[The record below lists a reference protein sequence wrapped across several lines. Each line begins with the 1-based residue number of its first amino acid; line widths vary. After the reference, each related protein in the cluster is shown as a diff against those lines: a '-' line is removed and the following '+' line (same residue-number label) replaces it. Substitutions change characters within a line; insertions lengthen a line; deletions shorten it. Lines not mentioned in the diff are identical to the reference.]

1 MASEKTKYNA
11 IEMKTI
17 ELCMMLS
24 IIELIQS
31 GIRSY
36 RMLSK
41 AAELSCSSSMQDM
54 VVLITTKRVPSL
66 TVNDEEMIMAVINT
80 TSKKYLIFAENK
92 KEPT

>member
-1 MASEKTKYNA
+1 MASDKTKSNA
-11 IEMKTI
+11 IEMQT
-17 ELCMMLS
+17 ETLCIILS
-24 IIELIQS
+24 GEELIQPT
-31 GIRSY
+31 IRSN

-41 AAELSCSSSMQDM
+41 VAELSCSSSMQDM